1 MGPADLAPVL
11 GMLQGIDTSPR
22 RIGMRFLGMSG
33 EEADARV
40 PAWAWTVGALAL
52 GVTAGV
58 ILAPKLKLA
67 TNSLKGLAGKAR
79 QLASNERKVF
89 GRYG

>member
-1 MGPADLAPVL
+1 
-11 GMLQGIDTSPR
+11 MLQGIDTSPK

-33 EEADARV
+33 EEANATI

-58 ILAPKLKLA
+58 LLAPKIEMA
-67 TNSLKGLAGKAR
+67 TNRLSSLTGKAR
-79 QLASNERKVF
+79 QIASKDRKVF